1 MQIRESMT
9 KTQGKKAGNRNYLW
23 GSQMLVLSDKD
34 LKAIIYQ
41 YVQRIKEIM
50 MNKFIFLLNREY
62 QQTSKLLKRIE

>member
-1 MQIRESMT
+1 
-9 KTQGKKAGNRNYLW
+9 
-23 GSQMLVLSDKD
+23 MLVLSDKD

-62 QQTSKLLKRIE
+62 QQRSKLLKRIE

>member
-1 MQIRESMT
+1 
-9 KTQGKKAGNRNYLW
+9 
-23 GSQMLVLSDKD
+23 MLVLSDKD